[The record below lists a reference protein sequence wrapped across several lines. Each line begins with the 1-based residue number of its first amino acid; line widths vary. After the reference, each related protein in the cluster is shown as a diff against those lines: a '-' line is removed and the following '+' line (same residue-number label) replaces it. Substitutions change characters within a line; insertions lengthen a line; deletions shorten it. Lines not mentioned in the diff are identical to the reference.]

1 MQFDGAI
8 RNKFE
13 DFRKNIEKILEVKI
27 SNYNNEFNKFKK
39 CNHCGQ
45 IWFKIIG
52 CDNMTCGQRTTIQ
65 DKIQGKWKNYT
76 VSYDMETRKFT
87 INSTIHE
94 EKKAEG
100 DKGIKGLTEEEK
112 ALNPKRKLE
121 GKAEIKPI
129 GCGNQ
134 LNWKEMEDCT
144 ESVLEFLKKEPLK
157 DEYYTDSLDYYD
169 RMRNNK

>member
-1 MQFDGAI
+1 M
-8 RNKFE
+8 
-13 DFRKNIEKILEVKI
+13 
-27 SNYNNEFNKFKK
+27 
-39 CNHCGQ
+39 
-45 IWFKIIG
+45 IWRQE
-52 CDNMTCGQRTTIQ
+52 NLQ
-65 DKIQGKWKNYT
+65 
-76 VSYDMETRKFT
+76 
-87 INSTIHE
+87 
-94 EKKAEG
+94 
-100 DKGIKGLTEEEK
+100 LTDEEK